1 MTPRLRNAILA
12 AIRENTVGTVSPSI
26 RRIAKI
32 IGSATTPTFKALVQM
47 REDGLITWTEGRACS
62 FVIVREG
69 VTREQMERW
78 SDAEIQRVL
87 LDLYEIRRTRGG
99 AKHALPETGRAAA

>member
-47 REDGLITWTEGRACS
+47 REDGLIKAFAGITTLEEVLR
-62 FVIVREG
+62 
-69 VTREQMERW
+69 VTAPDE
-78 SDAEIQRVL
+78 
-87 LDLYEIRRTRGG
+87 DLT
-99 AKHALPETGRAAA
+99 